1 MASTRTESVGFLLTD
16 VSRLMRRRFMQKLE
30 AEQGGLTLAQ
40 ARVLL
45 HVSRN
50 QGVRQIDVA
59 ELLEMQPI
67 TLARLI
73 DALEADRLVERRPD
87 PNDRRAYQI
96 HLGVAAAEKLALI
109 ERVAR
114 AVRSEALRG
123 LDAEQSAALMNALE
137 TMRGNLSA
145 R

>member
-114 AVRSEALRG
+114 AVRSEALRC